1 MAGGGTIAERGFP
14 HVRWLTMSA
23 MVTNAPDIADAV
35 QIPTICD
42 ADTCSGNPR
51 NMQRTGQVYA
61 ERIGT
66 RWGVAGRL
74 GLEHVTDGIVW

>member
-1 MAGGGTIAERGFP
+1 
-14 HVRWLTMSA
+14 
-23 MVTNAPDIADAV
+23 
-35 QIPTICD
+35 
-42 ADTCSGNPR
+42 
-51 NMQRTGQVYA
+51 MQRTGQVYA